1 MRDDVLNPTLLVL
14 VVPLLALEL
23 WRLTPGNRRR
33 SFERWGSRQAL
44 PLGTDDASWLH
55 RWWRDEKVGS
65 AVGLLVG
72 LVGGLA
78 ACLLIPAAPDDPF
91 ASLFSLVVVGAC
103 LVSGSLLGA
112 VSSGWRIRP
121 PRTSSPRVAHSA
133 ALRLTDYLS
142 PLDLLLV
149 RVPAGFVL
157 LAALVSALTAER
169 VGPAFGEH
177 GTGPVWVA
185 LGVSL
190 VGWTYAEV
198 LARRLL
204 RRPQQASSPLSLA
217 WQDAAR
223 AHVLGAITHL
233 PILLALGTTQVLLFV
248 GLKGVALP
256 LSPPVLYVVVVAVFV
271 LRARPGD
278 VPVRTRRRRAQLLAV
293 TEAR

>member
-1 MRDDVLNPTLLVL
+1 MRDDVLNLSLLAL
-14 VVPLLALEL
+14 VVPLLTIEL
-23 WRLTPGNRRR
+23 WLLTPGSRRR
-33 SFERWGSRQAL
+33 SFDRWGSRQEL
-44 PLGTDDASWLH
+44 PLRPDDASWLH
-55 RWWRDEKVGS
+55 RWWRGEKVGN

-72 LVGGLA
+72 LVVGIVV
-78 ACLLIPAAPDDPF
+78 CLLIPAAPDDPF
-91 ASLFSLVVVGAC
+91 ASLFGLVVVGAC
-103 LVSGSLLGA
+103 LVAGSVLGGA
-112 VSSGWRIRP
+112 SSGWRIRAA
-121 PRTSSPRVAHSA
+121 RTSSPRVAHSA

-142 PLDLLLV
+142 PADLLLA

-169 VGPAFGEH
+169 VGPAFGAH

-190 VGWTYAEV
+190 AGWTYAEV

-233 PILLALGTTQVLLFV
+233 PLLLAMATTQVLSFV
-248 GLKGVALP
+248 RLKGAALP
-256 LSPPVLYVVVVAVFV
+256 LSPLVLYLIVVTVFV
-271 LRARPGD
+271 VRARPGD
-278 VPVRTRRRRAQLLAV
+278 APVRTRRRRTQLLAV
-293 TEAR
+293 TEDR